1 LILIRDRL
9 IFKQNLPLRAP
20 FHIMIFFLICLP
32 LLVSAKNEDNINR
45 KKLDSLMTVAKSQGL
60 SFADYDISREISDQY
75 MVLLKGDSAFYWGV
89 KSLEIARKEQSVQN
103 EIDAFQQLGTIHE
116 TVFKKYKPALEYYTA
131 GAELAGRH
139 QLVESLHE
147 VYTNILNLCF
157 YLADFATAMRYAT
170 NGLNLA
176 EKTGEKKR
184 IAHYESLIGFIHLRQ
199 SNPVAAE
206 KYYRSYL
213 SYAVSVKDTLT
224 IADVYTSLA
233 ECDMATGK
241 FNSALNYMKQSL
253 AMYQDLHAKKRL
265 SKVDRIPY
273 TLFKIGYCLGVQER
287 TDSAMKYVL
296 QSLYYA
302 KIYPCNLYDVAQ
314 YKIYAG
320 NLYLRQGMRKD
331 AARMLHEGLQLAIDI
346 DHKENIRDAFFY
358 LQQLFAKH
366 KQYDS
371 AYHYNILFTRL
382 KDSIA
387 NEITTREIE
396 QIETTYALE
405 KKDNQ
410 IKLLEQEKKLQEART
425 KRQLLWRNLL
435 IVITVMIMILIVFLL
450 NRNYLRRKNRLQ
462 QEINARQNEIF
473 NISASVQDHER
484 KRIAKDLHDG
494 MGTLLSAAK
503 LKLSALQDQRVG
515 DTINLLDDAIAELR
529 NISHNLM
536 PATLSKLG
544 LVAALEN
551 LFSKIRNL
559 ANLEINLVVHGFTGR
574 IPEEKEMILYRIV
587 LELVNNVVKHANAT
601 ALTVQ
606 LIKYPGEIMLTV
618 EDNGSGFSENAL
630 YKTGIGLSNI
640 RSRIAYLE
648 GSMRIDTN
656 QDAGTTVIV
665 DVPV

>member
-1 LILIRDRL
+1 M
-9 IFKQNLPLRAP
+9 
-20 FHIMIFFLICLP
+20 MIYVLACLP
-32 LLVSAKNEDNINR
+32 LLVSAKNEDNYNR
-45 KKLDSLMTVAKSQGL
+45 KKIDSLLHIAKLQGSNFHDYNISMAL
-60 SFADYDISREISDQY
+60 SEQY
-75 MVLLKGDSAFYWGV
+75 TILLQGDSAFYWGV
-89 KSLEIARKEQSVQN
+89 KTLAIARKEQAVQK
-103 EIDAFQQLGTIHE
+103 EIAALQQLGTIQE

-131 GAELAGRH
+131 GAELADRH
-139 QLVESLHE
+139 QLDESLHQ

-170 NGLNLA
+170 NGLNLS
-176 EKTGEKKR
+176 ERSGEKKR

-199 SNPVAAE
+199 NNPVAAE

-233 ECDMATGK
+233 ECDIATGK
-241 FNSALNYMKQSL
+241 FNRALDYMKQSL
-253 AMYQDLHAKKRL
+253 HMYQELYSKKRL

-273 TLFKIGYCLGVQER
+273 TFFKIGYCFGAQEK

-296 QSLYYA
+296 QSLYYTR
-302 KIYPCNLYDVAQ
+302 IFPCNLYDVAQ

-320 NLYLRQGMRKD
+320 NLYLKQDRHKE
-331 AARMLHEGLQLAIDI
+331 AARMLHEGLQLAINI

-371 AYHYNILFTRL
+371 AYHYNILYTSL

-435 IVITVMIMILIVFLL
+435 IVITVLIMILIVFLL

-473 NISASVQDHER
+473 NISATVQDHER

-503 LKLSALQDQRVG
+503 LKLSALKDPQVSVS
-515 DTINLLDDAIAELR
+515 DTITLLDDAIAELR

-544 LVAALEN
+544 LVAALQN
-551 LFSKIRNL
+551 LFEKFRNL
-559 ANLEINLVVHGFTGR
+559 ADLQINLVVHGFTGR

-601 ALTVQ
+601 ELTVQ
-606 LIKYPGEIMLTV
+606 LIKYPDEIMLTV

-648 GSMRIDTN
+648 GNIRIDTAMN
-656 QDAGTTVIV
+656 AGTTVIV